1 MATELTERREK
12 KVEYVELIYD
22 LIFVYI
28 VGRNNS
34 LLHHFSGG
42 FIGPEQ
48 FFTYV
53 FCTLA
58 VIQIW
63 NYTTYYINIYGR
75 HSVRDHVFLFINMFL
90 LYFLAEGTGTHW
102 AQFHAQYHAAWA
114 LILLNTAAQYLLE
127 GRNHPQ
133 SPEHRRRTQRM
144 SLILLSQSVMIA
156 AAIGEY
162 RLWQTSFCSASAI
175 VLSLLATSLSGRN
188 SCAGVVDFAHL
199 SERAMLY
206 VVFTF
211 GEMIIAI
218 ASYFDG
224 ELTANNLYFSA
235 MAFLIVT
242 GLFLSYG
249 IFYDRILD
257 RNRKTNGIVY
267 MLLHIFLILTLN
279 NLTTALEFMHTESVS
294 LLPKLLFLL
303 LSLLIYYG
311 FLLLSAHAYSKPSC
325 LITRRFLIPF
335 SGGAAAFAALMLLW
349 RQEMRLNIALTV
361 LFVFSAALALF
372 RMSRAVKAP
381 ADADSGIEAS

>member
-1 MATELTERREK
+1 MGTKLTERKEK

-34 LLHHFSGG
+34 LLHHTSGG

-48 FFTYV
+48 FFIYV

-75 HSVRDHVFLFINMFL
+75 HSARDHVFLFINMFL
-90 LYFLAEGTGTHW
+90 LYFVAEGTGAHW
-102 AQFHAQYHAAWA
+102 EQFHAQYHAAWA
-114 LILLNTAAQYLLE
+114 LILLNTAVQYLLE
-127 GRNHPQ
+127 RRNHPQ

-144 SLILLSQSVMIA
+144 ALILLCQAAMIV

-162 RLWQTSFCSASAI
+162 RLWQTSVCSILSI
-175 VLSLLATSLSGRN
+175 VLSLAATSLSGRN
-188 SCAGVVDFAHL
+188 SCAGAVDFAHL

-211 GEMIIAI
+211 GEMIIAL

-224 ELTANNLYFSA
+224 ALTANNLYFSA

-257 RNRKTNGIVY
+257 RNRQTNGLAY
-267 MLLHIFLILTLN
+267 MLLHIFLIFTLN
-279 NLTTALEFMHTESVS
+279 NMTTALEFMQSEDVS

-303 LSLLIYYG
+303 LSLLAYYL

-325 LITRRFLIPF
+325 RFTGRFLLPLG
-335 SGGAAAFAALMLLW
+335 GGAAAFTALMLLW

-361 LFVFSAALALF
+361 LFVFSVSLSLY
-372 RMSRAVKAP
+372 RMPR
-381 ADADSGIEAS
+381 ADSPHDAGIDIS